1 MAKEH
6 LKEYIRFLKDND
18 CFLSVFQ
25 SVRNTINNAADR
37 AELFP
42 HWYKDKI
49 HRFNIETFLK
59 EYEHYIP
66 ISYLLYIGGI
76 RLPMHV
82 KKQWENYC
90 EVKGGDYTYPWAKG
104 IFLTNSN
111 ITDLLNSAISA
122 EPQRHEPRL
131 NVAEGEH
138 RIERPVRRPRRINA
152 EQREQERLR
161 RNYYNRN
168 QHFRLR

>member
-25 SVRNTINNAADR
+25 SVRSAINNAAAR

-42 HWYKDKI
+42 QWYKDKI
-49 HRFNIETFLK
+49 PPFNMKAFLK
-59 EYEHYIP
+59 DSENYIP
-66 ISYLLYIGGI
+66 ASYPIYISGN
-76 RLPMHV
+76 RLPILV
-82 KKQWENYC
+82 RKKWENYC
-90 EVKGGDYTYPWAKG
+90 EVKGGDYEYPWNNSM
-104 IFLTNSN
+104 FMSNSN

>member
-25 SVRNTINNAADR
+25 SVRSAINNAAAR

-42 HWYKDKI
+42 QWYKDKI
-49 HRFNIETFLK
+49 HRFNIEAFLK

-66 ISYLLYIGGI
+66 ASYPIYISGN
-76 RLPMHV
+76 RLPILV
-82 KKQWENYC
+82 RKKWENYC
-90 EVKGGDYTYPWAKG
+90 EVKGGDYEYPWNNYM
-104 IFLTNSN
+104 FMSN
-111 ITDLLNSAISA
+111 YNLTDLLNSAFSA
-122 EPQRHEPRL
+122 EPQRHEPQI
-131 NVAEGEH
+131 NDEIGD
-138 RIERPVRRPRRINA
+138 RIERPIRRPRRINA